1 MMSLQP
7 DYSTLIRKK
16 MRFLSRRLVMPND
29 LNYANA
35 LFGGRALE
43 WIDEEAAIYAICQ
56 LETNCLV
63 TKHIGEI
70 SFESPA
76 TQGDIVEFGLVT
88 KKVGRTSITV
98 TCLVRNKASKKTI
111 CLADDIV
118 FVRVD
123 PVTRQPVEHGKTMA
137 GLQSQIELEMKSL
150 NVESGVTN

>member
-1 MMSLQP
+1 
-7 DYSTLIRKK
+7 

-70 SFESPA
+70 NFESA
-76 TQGDIVEFGLVT
+76 AMQGDVVEFGLAT
-88 KKVGRTSITV
+88 KRVGRSSITV
-98 TCLVRNKASKKTI
+98 TCLVRNKATKKTI

-118 FVRVD
+118 FVKVD
-123 PVTRQPVEHGKTMA
+123 ATTRLPIPHGKT
-137 GLQSQIELEMKSL
+137 LQALEAQTKIEVDTLSD
-150 NVESGVTN
+150 

>member
-1 MMSLQP
+1 MSNANLFILH
-7 DYSTLIRKK
+7 LIRKK

-70 SFESPA
+70 SFESAA

-88 KKVGRTSITV
+88 KRVGRTSITV
-98 TCLVRNKASKKTI
+98 TCLVRNKATKKTI

-123 PVTRQPVEHGKTMA
+123 PATRLPVEHGKTMQ
-137 GLQSQIELEMKSL
+137 GLLSQTEKEIKAL
-150 NVESGVTN
+150 NME

>member
-1 MMSLQP
+1 
-7 DYSTLIRKK
+7 

-35 LFGGRALE
+35 LFGGRALA

-76 TQGDIVEFGLVT
+76 TQGDIVEFGLAT

-98 TCLVRNKASKKTI
+98 TCLVRNKATKKTI

-123 PVTRQPVEHGKTMA
+123 PVSKLPVAHGKTMA
-137 GLQSQIELEMKSL
+137 ALQKQTALELDKL
-150 NVESGVTN
+150 NVSD

>member
-1 MMSLQP
+1 
-7 DYSTLIRKK
+7 

-29 LNYANA
+29 LNYANS

-56 LETNCLV
+56 LESNCLV

-76 TQGDIVEFGLVT
+76 MQGDVVEFGLAT
-88 KKVGRTSITV
+88 KALGRTSITI
-98 TCLVRNKASKKTI
+98 TCLVRNKATKKTI

-123 PVTRQPVEHGKTMA
+123 PESRKPVPHGKSLDS
-137 GLQSQIELEMKSL
+137 LQQQTEGELQAL
-150 NVESGVTN
+150 NMLE

>member
-1 MMSLQP
+1 
-7 DYSTLIRKK
+7 

-29 LNYANA
+29 LNYADS

-43 WIDEEAAIYAICQ
+43 WIDEESAIYAICQ

-76 TQGDIVEFGLVT
+76 MQGDIVEFGLAT
-88 KKVGRTSITV
+88 KAVGRTSITV
-98 TCLVRNKASKKTI
+98 SCLVRNKATKKTI

-118 FVRVD
+118 FVKVD
-123 PVTRQPVEHGKTMA
+123 PVTRQPVPHGKT
-137 GLQSQIELEMKSL
+137 LESL
-150 NVESGVTN
+150 KTQNKILCGCLSLHGAQGSAHF